1 LNIVITGASGFIAKN
16 LMASLNHVGQHQ
28 LFLIHKTST
37 NDELRQALLDADFL
51 FHLAGVNR
59 PNDFQEFYEGNVT
72 FTKWITSTLLELKKT
87 IPIVFTS
94 STQALL
100 DNEYGQS
107 KRQAEEELIS
117 YSKTTES
124 SLFIYRLP
132 GVFGKWSKP
141 HYNSVVATFCYQIA
155 NDLTVEISDQ
165 SKQIELVYIDEVIE
179 HFLSCMS
186 KSNTSDYYQTIE
198 DVSTISLGDLATK
211 IQSFKN
217 LKDKLTIT
225 DLTSKLD
232 KQLFAT
238 FTSFIPMEQLR
249 QPLNMNQTENSM
261 FAEAMKSN
269 SFGQV
274 SLNTI
279 ESGAVRGN
287 HWHHSKHE
295 KFLVIQG
302 EGIIRLRNLYS
313 NDVFEIEVSGK
324 RLEWIE
330 ILPGYVHNIENVGGN
345 PLLTIMWASEIYD
358 SSKPD
363 TFSEDV

>member
-1 LNIVITGASGFIAKN
+1 
-16 LMASLNHVGQHQ
+16 MASLKHVGQHQ
-28 LFLIHKTST
+28 LFLIHKTSSS
-37 NDELRQALLDADFL
+37 DELRKALLEADFL

-59 PNDFQEFYEGNVT
+59 PNDQQEFYEGNVT
-72 FTKWITSTLLELKKT
+72 FTTLITNTLLELKKH
-87 IPIVFTS
+87 IPIVFSS

-100 DNEYGQS
+100 DNDYGRS
-107 KRQAEEELIS
+107 KRQAEEELIA
-117 YSKTTES
+117 YSKSTKS

-155 NDLTVEISDQ
+155 NNLTIEISDS

-198 DVSTISLGDLATK
+198 NVSSISLGDLASK

-217 LKDKLTIT
+217 LKDKLLIT
-225 DLTSKLD
+225 DLTSQLD

-238 FTSFIPMEQLR
+238 FTSFIPMDQVR

-261 FAEAMKSN
+261 FAEAIKSN

-274 SLNTI
+274 SINTI

-313 NDVFEIEVSGK
+313 NDVIEIKVSGK

-330 ILPGYVHNIENVGGN
+330 ILPGFVHNIENVGDN

-358 SSKPD
+358 SAKPD
-363 TFSEDV
+363 TFSEEV